1 MKEEAL
7 TFAFLQGMHMFTE
20 QPVDVIY
27 VQQRLNESIKKTILA
42 CVHDSRHGAE
52 ENHKK
57 RALFILTI
65 LRKISALN

>member
-7 TFAFLQGMHMFTE
+7 TFTFLQGMHMFTE

-27 VQQRLNESIKKTILA
+27 IRQRLNESIKKTILA
-42 CVHDSRHGAE
+42 RVHNSRHGTE
-52 ENHKK
+52 ENHQKH
-57 RALFILTI
+57 ALFILTI